1 MTILLIRHGETALNR
16 SRVIQPPD
24 TPLNDY
30 GEAQAHALA
39 KRIKLEPPAA
49 IVASDMPRAARTA
62 QIVAEAV
69 GQPVLH
75 SELLRERFFGDW
87 SGLAYHEVNFD
98 PLDDQIAP
106 PGGESMQQFRDRVS
120 NATQW
125 ILDQQAKIGGVLAVF
140 THGLVIRQMIDAAVP
155 VEQLQGEVGAV
166 IRNTSVTQ
174 VTATQPFKISLMAC
188 ATHLAT
194 LDAADTS
201 DGPATGQY

>member
-16 SRVIQPPD
+16 SRVIQPAD

-87 SGLAYHEVNFD
+87 SGLSHLEVNFD
-98 PLDDQIAP
+98 PLDDQVAP
-106 PGGESMQQFRDRVS
+106 PGGESLQQFRERVS
-120 NATQW
+120 LATQW

-140 THGLVIRQMIDAAVP
+140 THGLVIRQMVNVAVP
-155 VEQLQGEVGAV
+155 TDQLEGDVGVE
-166 IRNTSVTQ
+166 IRNTSVTRL
-174 VTATQPFKISLMAC
+174 TATQPFKISLMAC
-188 ATHLAT
+188 ATHLAP
-194 LDAADTS
+194 LDAANAGE
-201 DGPATGQY
+201 GPATGQF